1 MNQIERFI
9 GHFQSADKT
18 YTITEAFTCGYCY
31 WFAHILHS
39 RFPKSEIMYDPVVNH
54 FAVKYRSRL
63 YDITGDVTEKYDVI
77 PWKDFSDGP
86 ERKRIT
92 KYCIDKTE

>member
-1 MNQIERFI
+1 MNSVENFI
-9 GHFQSADKT
+9 NKFNSAGKTQS
-18 YTITEAFTCGYCY
+18 ITEVFTCGYCY

-54 FAVKYRSRL
+54 FVVKYQNRL

-77 PWKDFSDGP
+77 PWKDFSGSI
-86 ERKRIT
+86 ERKRIIDH
-92 KYCIDKTE
+92 CIEFNK